1 MILDFLALI
10 PLAIHNFIMGFVF
23 YYPLIMAWMW
33 IIGGTYFYI
42 RREIPR
48 PTLPILVSQPGCSI
62 IIPCF
67 NEEDHVRD
75 TIRYA
80 LATRYADFEVIAVN
94 DGSRD
99 RTGAIL
105 DELAA
110 QEPRL
115 RVVHLATNQGKAIAL
130 RSGAIS
136 SRHEYLVCIDG
147 DALLHPYC
155 VHWMMS
161 HLTRAPRV
169 GAVTGNP
176 RILTRST
183 LLGKIQVGEFS
194 SIISLIKRA
203 QRTYGR
209 IFTVSGVIVGFRK
222 TALHRV
228 DYWNEEMITEDI
240 DISWRLQMDH
250 WDIRYE
256 PEALCYIYMPET
268 LSGLWKQRLRWA
280 QGGIEVILRHTSEL
294 LSWRQRRFWLVAVEY
309 MISVAWSYAMLAVF
323 ILYFVGL
330 FIALPLEWQISTL
343 LPEWCGLI
351 LGITCLIQFLISL
364 WMDRRYERGRFM
376 RNYIWIIWYPLLY
389 WMLSMLTTI
398 VAVPKTLLKKKGK
411 RARWTSP
418 DRGIKPLKST
428 EHHSTHP

>member
-1 MILDFLALI
+1 MIMSFLALV

-33 IIGGTYFYI
+33 IIGGTYFFI

-48 PTLPILVSQPGCSI
+48 PKLPVLLTQPGCSI
-62 IIPCF
+62 IVPCY
-67 NEEDHVRD
+67 NEEDHVHD

-94 DGSRD
+94 DGSND

-105 DELAA
+105 EELALH
-110 QEPRL
+110 EPRL
-115 RVVHLATNQGKAIAL
+115 RVVHLARNQGKAIAL

-161 HLTRAPRV
+161 HLTSAPRI

-256 PEALCYIYMPET
+256 PEALCYIHMPET
-268 LSGLWKQRLRWA
+268 LMGLWKQRLRWA
-280 QGGIEVILRHTSEL
+280 QGGIEVILRHTREL
-294 LSWRQRRFWLVAVEY
+294 LSWKQRRFWMVAVEY
-309 MISVAWSYAMLAVF
+309 MISVAWSYAMLSVL
-323 ILYFVGL
+323 ILYAVGL
-330 FIALPLEWQISTL
+330 VVTLPPEWRVNTL
-343 LPEWCGLI
+343 YPEWCGLI

-364 WMDRRYERGRFM
+364 WMDRRYERGRFL
-376 RNYIWIIWYPLLY
+376 RNYVWIIWYPLLY
-389 WMLSMLTTI
+389 WMLSMFTTI

-418 DRGIKPLKST
+418 DRGIKAIKPTSDMQGR
-428 EHHSTHP
+428 P